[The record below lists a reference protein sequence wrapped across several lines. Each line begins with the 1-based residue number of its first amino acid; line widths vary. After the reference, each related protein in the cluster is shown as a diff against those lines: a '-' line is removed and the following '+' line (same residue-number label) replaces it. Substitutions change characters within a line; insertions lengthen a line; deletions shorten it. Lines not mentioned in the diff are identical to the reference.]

1 MCIEKEITITNCE
14 SIVVEMSCQ
23 RSPTEVVD
31 LDFTMCEYTSG
42 KKVGNLSHTEMH
54 R

>member
-1 MCIEKEITITNCE
+1 M
-14 SIVVEMSCQ
+14 EMSCQ

-31 LDFTMCEYTSG
+31 LDFTMCEYISG
-42 KKVGNLSHTEMH
+42 KKVHHFGNLSHTEMH